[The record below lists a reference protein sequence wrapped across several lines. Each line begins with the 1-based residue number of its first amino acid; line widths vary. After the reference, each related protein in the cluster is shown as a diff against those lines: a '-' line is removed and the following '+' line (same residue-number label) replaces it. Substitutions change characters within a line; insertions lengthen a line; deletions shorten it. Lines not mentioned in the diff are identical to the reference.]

1 MREKKLAT
9 FGIALIPVLFLAV
22 SLVLTLVVYQLGE
35 PHIALITSA
44 MFAAGVAVWGL
55 GYTWSELEEGVLQTI
70 KMAMSA
76 IIIIMVIGML
86 VSMWT
91 AAGIIPTMIYYGLQI
106 LSPGFFLVAAFLICC
121 VVSLATGSSWSTVAT
136 VGIALM
142 GIGTTLGVSVP
153 MIGGA
158 IISGSYFG
166 DKMSP
171 LSDTTNLAPAMA
183 EANLFDHIRHMVYTT
198 APSALIAVVIYWILG
213 MQFASKEL
221 DTKAISDLLSVIDQ
235 MFYISPILLIVPVSV
250 IAMII
255 FRIPAIPGLFA
266 ATVAGAVFAMVFQG
280 AELGSLIDI
289 ANNGYILESGIE
301 TVDELISGGGMQS
314 MMWTTSLTLCAMTY
328 GGIMEKTGMLA
339 VIAEKILQRA
349 KSTGDLILATIISC
363 YGVVLISGDQYLS
376 IVIPGRM
383 FKDAYKERN
392 LHPKNLSR
400 CLEDAGTLA
409 SPLIPWSSCG
419 AFMMMTLGLSPWT
432 YVPFCFLNYLNP
444 IISIIFGYTGLT
456 IEKLPVDQGLEKITE
471 ESQAV

>member
-1 MREKKLAT
+1 MREKKVAT
-9 FGIALIPVLFLAV
+9 LGIALISVLFLAV

-44 MFAAGVAVWGL
+44 MFAAGVAVWKL
-55 GYTWSELEEGVLQTI
+55 GYTWSELEEGVLETI

-86 VSMWT
+86 VAMWT
-91 AAGIIPTMIYYGLQI
+91 AAGIIPTMVYYGLQI
-106 LSPGFFLVAAFLICC
+106 LSPKFFLVAAFLLCC
-121 VVSLATGSSWSTVAT
+121 IVSLATGSSWSTVAT

-198 APSALIAVVIYWILG
+198 APSALIAVVIYGILG
-213 MQFASKEL
+213 MQFAGQEM
-221 DTKAISDLLSVIDQ
+221 DTKAISELLTVMDQ
-235 MFYISPILLIVPVSV
+235 MFYISPLLLIVPLSV

-266 ATVAGAVFAMVFQG
+266 ATIAGAVLAMVFQG
-280 AELGSLIDI
+280 AELGSLIDM
-289 ANNGYILESGIE
+289 ANNGYISETGIAAL
-301 TVDELISGGGMQS
+301 DDLLSGGGMQA
-314 MMWTTSLTLCAMTY
+314 MMWTTSLTLCAMMY
-328 GGIMEKTGMLA
+328 GGIMEKTGMLS

-349 KSTGDLILATIISC
+349 KSTGDLILATIVSC
-363 YGVVLISGDQYLS
+363 YGVVMISGDQYLS

-383 FKDAYKERN
+383 FKDAYKERK

-432 YVPFCFLNYLNP
+432 YVPFCVLNYINP
-444 IISIIFGYTGLT
+444 IISIIYGYTGLT
-456 IEKLPVDQGLEKITE
+456 IEKLPVDRGLEKITE